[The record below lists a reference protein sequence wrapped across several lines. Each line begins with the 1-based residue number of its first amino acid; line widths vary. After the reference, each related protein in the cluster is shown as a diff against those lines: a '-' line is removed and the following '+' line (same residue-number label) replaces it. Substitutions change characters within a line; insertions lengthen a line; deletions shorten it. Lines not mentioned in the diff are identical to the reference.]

1 MSKFNKKKKKG
12 LPAVSTASLPDIVF
26 MLLFFFMVATVMRET
41 DLKVEITLPKATE
54 MVRLE
59 NRKLIDYI
67 YVGVPTDKRFG
78 EKPIIQLNDQYA
90 TIEEIIPFIEAA
102 RVGRDEVDWPA
113 VVTALKV
120 DVATEMGIISDIKQ
134 ELRDAKAFRLIY
146 SANEPAKTAQ

>member
-41 DLKVEITLPKATE
+41 DLKVSNELPKASQL
-54 MVRLE
+54 VRLE

-67 YVGVPTDKRFG
+67 YVGVPTDTRFG
-78 EKPIIQLNDQYA
+78 EKPVIQLNDQYA
-90 TIEEIIPFIEAA
+90 TIEEIVPFIEAK
-102 RVGRDEVDWPA
+102 RLTRDEPEWPS

-120 DVATEMGIISDIKQ
+120 DKEAEMGIVSDIKQ
-134 ELRDAKAFRLIY
+134 ELRDANALKIMYAT
-146 SANEPAKTAQ
+146 NEATE